1 MKNSKLFILGMLFIG
16 IMFLGFQCAS
26 TELTSAKLYIQQKN
40 WDKALETLQTEVAKN
55 PQSDEGYY
63 LMGTVYSELEKTD
76 EMIDAFDKSIAISNK
91 YEKSIKE
98 YRTFQWANNFN
109 RGVSLFQRGS
119 KTTDKDSSTM
129 YYNMAIDAYQRAII
143 LEPDSGETYRN
154 LAFAYLTTG
163 KAEQSVEPLKK
174 LIDLEQAE
182 EGYQYLGE
190 VYYTLGANM
199 MSDYQNTK
207 TVADSVKAME
217 YLENS
222 ITTLNDGLSK
232 YPENSE
238 MQIALTSSYIA
249 ANKIDVAIVSA
260 EKLVEKDPLNKV
272 YRYNYGV
279 LLLNVERYAEA
290 ETQLKKAIELDPE
303 YENAIYNLGVT
314 YVKWG
319 TAMNKEAEKQGQ
331 ISEDYKK
338 KYEASLP
345 YLEKVVEKDPT
356 NVAIWELLGK
366 VYSVLGMTDD
376 ANNAFKKA
384 DELK

>member
-55 PQSDEGYY
+55 PKSDEGYY
-63 LMGTVYSELEKTD
+63 LLGTVYSELEKTD
-76 EMIDAFDKSIAISNK
+76 EMIAAFDESLAISNK

-119 KTTDKDSSTM
+119 KATDKDSTTM
-129 YYNMAIDAYQRAII
+129 YYNLAIGAYQKAII
-143 LEPDSGETYRN
+143 LEPDSAETYRN
-154 LAFAYLTTG
+154 LAFAYLTSG
-163 KAEQSVEPLKK
+163 KAEESVEPLKK

-207 TVADSVKAME
+207 NVADSVKAMG
-217 YLENS
+217 YLESS
-222 ITTLNDGLSK
+222 ITTLNEGLQK
-232 YPENSE
+232 FPENSE
-238 MQIALTSSYIA
+238 MQVAITSSYIA
-249 ANKIDVAIVSA
+249 ANKIDVAISSA

-279 LLLNVERYAEA
+279 LLLNVEKYAEA
-290 ETQLKKAIELDPE
+290 ETQLKKAIEIDPD
-303 YENAIYNLGVT
+303 YENAIYNIGVT

-319 TAMNKEAEKQGQ
+319 TAINKEAEKQGL

-338 KYEASLP
+338 KYEMAVP
-345 YLEKVVEKDPT
+345 HLEKVVEKDPT

-376 ANNAFKKA
+376 ATNAFNKA
-384 DELK
+384 DELR